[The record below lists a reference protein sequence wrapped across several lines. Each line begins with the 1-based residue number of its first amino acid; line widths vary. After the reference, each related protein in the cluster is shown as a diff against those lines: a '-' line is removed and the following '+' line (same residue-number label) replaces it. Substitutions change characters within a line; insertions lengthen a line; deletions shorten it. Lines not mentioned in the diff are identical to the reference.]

1 MEVWASSQRGGWSP
15 ASLQKVLPESL
26 GTPALLSE
34 ARNLAPVGVRGR
46 RGLRVA
52 QAALPL
58 RPLQVSILSKELG
71 QAAHWT
77 IPPLW
82 WAGRDPRSQLG
93 VAVGSQAPPPHSQV
107 GWALVPLVTS
117 WLHISTHG
125 KG

>member
-1 MEVWASSQRGGWSP
+1 M
-15 ASLQKVLPESL
+15 
-26 GTPALLSE
+26 
-34 ARNLAPVGVRGR
+34 
-46 RGLRVA
+46 A

-71 QAAHWT
+71 QAAHGT
-77 IPPLW
+77 ILPLW

-117 WLHISTHG
+117 GLHISTHG